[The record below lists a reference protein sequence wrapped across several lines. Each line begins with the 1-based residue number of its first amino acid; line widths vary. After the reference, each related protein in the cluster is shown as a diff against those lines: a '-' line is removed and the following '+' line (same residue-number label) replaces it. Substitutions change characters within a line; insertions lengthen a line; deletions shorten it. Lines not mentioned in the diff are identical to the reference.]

1 MMFMR
6 EDGQMG
12 TCRICGKNF
21 GLMGGYME
29 EFTGERLNVCVDCI
43 KKFRQ
48 ISEEDSSRVNSSEH
62 INLSNNEENAKK
74 VKGMKIWKIVSG
86 IISLLIM
93 LIILNSGYSMID
105 YANEYGVP
113 VYEEIGFSHMAIGIF
128 LFPLGI
134 VSLVTAFRNNKGCNI
149 AIVVLG
155 LFAMYFG
162 YFESKLSFG
171 GIVCAT
177 WSLACVIVA
186 IINLINIKE
195 YS

>member
-1 MMFMR
+1 
-6 EDGQMG
+6 
-12 TCRICGKNF
+12 
-21 GLMGGYME
+21 
-29 EFTGERLNVCVDCI
+29 
-43 KKFRQ
+43 
-48 ISEEDSSRVNSSEH
+48 
-62 INLSNNEENAKK
+62 
-74 VKGMKIWKIVSG
+74 MKIWKIVSG

>member
-1 MMFMR
+1 MALI
-6 EDGQMG
+6 E
-12 TCRICGKNF
+12 CPECGK
-21 GLMGGYME
+21 
-29 EFTGERLNVCVDCI
+29 
-43 KKFRQ
+43 K
-48 ISEEDSSRVNSSEH
+48 ISDSAKCCPNCGCPVKSRVRISN
-62 INLSNNEENAKK
+62 SNNEENIKK
-74 VKGMKIWKIVSG
+74 VKGMKVWKIVSG

-93 LIILNSGYSMID
+93 LIILSSGYSMID

-134 VSLVTAFRNNKGCNI
+134 LSLVTAFRNNKGCNI

-186 IINLINIKE
+186 IVNLINIKK

>member
-1 MMFMR
+1 MALIKCP
-6 EDGQMG
+6 E
-12 TCRICGKNF
+12 CGKEVSNSAKCCPNC
-21 GLMGGYME
+21 G
-29 EFTGERLNVCVDCI
+29 CPI
-43 KKFRQ
+43 KSHIRT
-48 ISEEDSSRVNSSEH
+48 SNSSEH